1 MYGTVHD
8 LLFTLALFM
17 IYYSQYYFAVLF
29 KIFFLFFLFFLTLKM
44 YDNMQELYFIKCLLV
59 IHVRNDAS
67 KIIF

>member
-1 MYGTVHD
+1 MHGTVHD
-8 LLFTLALFM
+8 FTVHIGTVHGTILR
-17 IYYSQYYFAVLF
+17 YCS
-29 KIFFLFFLFFLTLKM
+29 KKNIFFIFLVYLTLQM